1 MSLLVQKL
9 ERKKVMKQA
18 RVLNDKELKMLIN
31 STKLTKYEDR
41 NRLIVML
48 SYRAGLRACEIAS
61 LRICDVIDSNGG
73 ARGTVLLESWQ
84 TKGGKRQQAILSDKL
99 RKEITHYVKNDRA
112 KASNTSPLF
121 VSQKGGGF
129 SSQTIQ
135 QIFRNLYKQIG
146 LDGASS
152 HSGRRTMLT
161 KLAERGVHARVIQQ
175 IARHSSLATTQ
186 RYIEVSPHLLRNA
199 VEML

>member
-1 MSLLVQKL
+1 
-9 ERKKVMKQA
+9 MKQA
-18 RVLNDKELKMLIN
+18 RVLSEKELRAVLN
-31 STKLTKYEDR
+31 YTKLTRHQHR
-41 NRLIVML
+41 NRLMVML
-48 SYRAGLRACEIAS
+48 SYSAGLRACEIAS
-61 LRICDVIDSNGG
+61 LRIGDVVGSDGDAKQN
-73 ARGTVLLESWQ
+73 VLLECWQ
-84 TKGGKRQQAILSDKL
+84 TKGKQRQQAVISEKL
-99 RKEITHYVKNDRA
+99 RKEIKQYVDSYRQDA
-112 KASNTSPLF
+112 PLDAPLLA
-121 VSQKGGGF
+121 SQKGGAF

-135 QIFRNLYKQIG
+135 HVFRTLYESVG

-199 VEML
+199 VELL

>member
-1 MSLLVQKL
+1 MSSLEPQLL
-9 ERKKVMKQA
+9 RKAKMKQA
-18 RVLNDKELKMLIN
+18 RVLNDKELRTVLN
-31 STKLTKYEDR
+31 STKLTRHQHR
-41 NRLIVML
+41 NRLMVML

-61 LRICDVIDSNGG
+61 LRIGDVIGSDGE
-73 ARGTVLLESWQ
+73 AKHTILLERWQ
-84 TKGGKRQQAILSDKL
+84 TKGTQRQQAVVSEKL
-99 RKEITHYVKNDRA
+99 RKEITQYIREHRA
-112 KASNTSPLF
+112 RAPADAPLLT
-121 VSQKGGGF
+121 SQKGGAF
-129 SSQTIQ
+129 TSQM
-135 QIFRNLYKQIG
+135 
-146 LDGASS
+146 DGASS

>member
-1 MSLLVQKL
+1 
-9 ERKKVMKQA
+9 MKQA
-18 RVLNDKELKMLIN
+18 RVLNEKELRTLMN
-31 STKLTKYEDR
+31 STKLTRHPQR
-41 NRLIVML
+41 NKLMVML
-48 SYRAGLRACEIAS
+48 SYYAGLRACEIAS
-61 LRICDVIDSNGG
+61 LRIGDVI
-73 ARGTVLLESWQ
+73 GTDGKAKETILLEQWQ
-84 TKGGKRQQAILSDKL
+84 TKGSQRQHAVISEKLGKEVVA
-99 RKEITHYVKNDRA
+99 YVKAERSSA
-112 KASNTSPLF
+112 PKSAPLLA
-121 VSQKGGGF
+121 SQKGGAF

-135 QIFRNLYKQIG
+135 QVFRLLYKQVG

-199 VEML
+199 VESL

>member
-1 MSLLVQKL
+1 
-9 ERKKVMKQA
+9 MKQA

-31 STKLTKYEDR
+31 STKLTKYENR
-41 NRLIVML
+41 NKLIVML
-48 SYRAGLRACEIAS
+48 SYCAGLRACEIAN
-61 LRICDVIDSNGG
+61 LRIGDVIGSDGE
-73 ARGTVLLESWQ
+73 AKGTIVLESWQ
-84 TKGGKRQQAILSDKL
+84 TKGAQRQQAVLSEKL
-99 RKEITHYVKNDRA
+99 RKEIGHYVKCHRA
-112 KASNTSPLF
+112 KASSASPLL
-121 VSQKGGGF
+121 VSQKGGSF

-146 LDGASS
+146 MDGASS

>member
-1 MSLLVQKL
+1 
-9 ERKKVMKQA
+9 MKQA
-18 RVLNDKELKMLIN
+18 RVLNDKELRTVLN
-31 STKLTKYEDR
+31 STKMTRYQHR
-41 NRLIVML
+41 NQLMVML
-48 SYRAGLRACEIAS
+48 RYCAGLRACEISS
-61 LRICDVIDSNGG
+61 LRIGDVIGSDGE
-73 ARGTVLLESWQ
+73 AMHTILLERWQ
-84 TKGGKRQQAILSDKL
+84 TKGTQRQQVVVSEKL
-99 RKEITHYVKNDRA
+99 RKEITRYVQQCRPRA
-112 KASNTSPLF
+112 KPHSPLLS
-121 VSQKGGGF
+121 SQKGGAF

-135 QIFRNLYKQIG
+135 QVFRQLYTQIG
-146 LDGASS
+146 FDGASS

>member
-1 MSLLVQKL
+1 
-9 ERKKVMKQA
+9 
-18 RVLNDKELKMLIN
+18 
-31 STKLTKYEDR
+31 
-41 NRLIVML
+41 ML
-48 SYRAGLRACEIAS
+48 SYGAGLRACEIAS
-61 LRICDVIDSNGG
+61 LRICDVIDSNGD
-73 ARGTVLLESWQ
+73 ARANVLLESWQ
-84 TKGGKRQQAILSDKL
+84 TKGSKRQQAVLSEKL
-99 RKEITHYVKNDRA
+99 RKEITNYVKTHRCN
-112 KASNTSPLF
+112 ASINSPLL

-186 RYIEVSPHLLRNA
+186 RYIDVSPHLLRNA

>member
-1 MSLLVQKL
+1 
-9 ERKKVMKQA
+9 MKQA
-18 RVLNDKELKMLIN
+18 RVLNERELRTVLN
-31 STKLTKYEDR
+31 STKMARYQHR
-41 NRLIVML
+41 NKLIVML
-48 SYRAGLRACEIAS
+48 SYCAGLRACEIAS
-61 LRICDVIDSNGG
+61 LRIGDVMGSDGEAKQTI
-73 ARGTVLLESWQ
+73 LLEGWQ
-84 TKGGKRQQAILSDKL
+84 TKGKQRQQVVVSEKL
-99 RKEITHYVKNDRA
+99 RNELTDYVREHRRN
-112 KASNTSPLF
+112 ASADAPLL
-121 VSQKGGGF
+121 VSQKGGAF

-135 QIFRNLYKQIG
+135 QLFRQVYGQVG

-186 RYIEVSPHLLRNA
+186 RYIEVSPHLLRKA

>member
-1 MSLLVQKL
+1 
-9 ERKKVMKQA
+9 
-18 RVLNDKELKMLIN
+18 
-31 STKLTKYEDR
+31 
-41 NRLIVML
+41 ML
-48 SYRAGLRACEIAS
+48 SYGAGLRACEIAS
-61 LRICDVIDSNGG
+61 LRICDVIDSNGN
-73 ARGTVLLESWQ
+73 ARANILLESWQ
-84 TKGGKRQQAILSDKL
+84 TKGSKRQQAVLSEKL
-99 RKEITHYVKNDRA
+99 RKEITNFVKTHRA
-112 KASNTSPLF
+112 KSSDTSPLL

-186 RYIEVSPHLLRNA
+186 RYIDVSPHLLRNA

>member
-1 MSLLVQKL
+1 
-9 ERKKVMKQA
+9 
-18 RVLNDKELKMLIN
+18 
-31 STKLTKYEDR
+31 
-41 NRLIVML
+41 ML
-48 SYRAGLRACEIAS
+48 SYGAGLRACEIAS
-61 LRICDVIDSNGG
+61 LRICDVIGSDGN
-73 ARGTVLLESWQ
+73 ATDTILLESWQ
-84 TKGGKRQQAILSDKL
+84 TKGSQRQQAVLSEKL
-99 RKEITHYVKNDRA
+99 KKEITHFVRTHR
-112 KASNTSPLF
+112 SNAPNSSPLL
-121 VSQKGGGF
+121 VSQKGGSF

-175 IARHSSLATTQ
+175 IARHSSFPTTQ

>member
-1 MSLLVQKL
+1 
-9 ERKKVMKQA
+9 MKQA
-18 RVLNDKELKMLIN
+18 RVLTDKELKILLGATQLSKHAQRN
-31 STKLTKYEDR
+31 KLM
-41 NRLIVML
+41 VML
-48 SYRAGLRACEIAS
+48 SYYAGLRACEIAS
-61 LRICDVIDSNGG
+61 LRISDVM
-73 ARGTVLLESWQ
+73 GTDGVAKQTILLEGWQ
-84 TKGGKRQQAILSDKL
+84 TKGSQRQQAVVSEKL
-99 RKEITHYVKNDRA
+99 RKEITQYVVTNRRNALADA
-112 KASNTSPLF
+112 PLL
-121 VSQKGGGF
+121 VSQKGGAF

-135 QIFRNLYKQIG
+135 QVFRQLYAQVG

-199 VEML
+199 LEML

>member
-1 MSLLVQKL
+1 M
-9 ERKKVMKQA
+9 
-18 RVLNDKELKMLIN
+18 
-31 STKLTKYEDR
+31 
-41 NRLIVML
+41 VML
-48 SYRAGLRACEIAS
+48 SYCAGLRACEIGS
-61 LRICDVIDSNGG
+61 LRIGDVIGGNGS
-73 ARGTVLLESWQ
+73 AKHTILLERWQ
-84 TKGGKRQQAILSDKL
+84 TKGNERQQAVVSEKL
-99 RKEITHYVKNDRA
+99 RKEITQYVCEHRHNAPADA
-112 KASNTSPLF
+112 PLLA
-121 VSQKGGGF
+121 SQKGGAF

-135 QIFRNLYKQIG
+135 QVFRQLYQQVSM
-146 LDGASS
+146 DGASS